1 MSLKIVSVSLLTTI
15 LLFSCAP
22 KDEKLSRPDQN
33 SKLKTNEFSSDD
45 SVKLLAIAFD
55 KEVEALHFMK
65 ASLNSDYAK
74 LKNLNVQ
81 TVSESATKIV
91 KHLTSVSANG
101 SNDRVMV
108 SDSNDV
114 LQLSQVDLL
123 ATIDL
128 VDGRI
133 QRLEIKDDSAGQSTE
148 ELYVKDKGKK
158 PTLST
163 LLVTNKLKHIT
174 VQKADA
180 DNTYSVDVDS
190 VDALRTFNKKAPAE
204 VYSDLSQVQAQMLI
218 SWDGKA
224 ESLNDKIKVLSTSVS
239 HLKTAQNK
247 MQAAMHSES
256 DSELFVSL
264 SECAALDGKIVMTT
278 TKLRADSPVDK
289 QLFQFDNSSLSVK
302 EKTVFKAGDCASRPV
317 VDLRKLL

>member
-1 MSLKIVSVSLLTTI
+1 MSLKVVSVSFITTV

-33 SKLKTNEFSSDD
+33 SKLKTNDFTGDD
-45 SVKLLAIAFD
+45 SIKLMSITFD

-65 ASLNSDYAK
+65 ASLNSDYANQ
-74 LKNLNVQ
+74 KNLNVV
-81 TVSESATKIV
+81 TVSESAIKIV

-101 SNDRVMV
+101 TDDRTVI

-114 LQLSQVDLL
+114 LQLSKVDLMV
-123 ATIDL
+123 TMDL

-133 QRLEIKDDSAGQSTE
+133 QRLEIKDNSAGKSTE
-148 ELYVKDKGKK
+148 ELYVKEMGKK
-158 PTLST
+158 PSLST
-163 LLVTNKLKHIT
+163 LLVTNKLKYIT

-180 DNTYSVDVDS
+180 DNTYSIDVDS
-190 VDALRTFNKKAPAE
+190 VDALRTFNKKSPSE
-204 VYSDLSQVQAQMLI
+204 VYSDLSQIQAQMLI
-218 SWDGKA
+218 SWDGKT
-224 ESLNDKIKVLSTSVS
+224 ESLNTKIKILSTSMS

-247 MQAAMHSES
+247 MQAAMHSEN

-264 SECAALDGKIVMTT
+264 TECAALDGKIMMST
-278 TKLRADSPVDK
+278 TKLKADSPVDS
-289 QLFQFDNSSLSVK
+289 QLFQFNNSSLSVK
-302 EKTVFKAGDCASRPV
+302 EKTIFKAGDCASRPV